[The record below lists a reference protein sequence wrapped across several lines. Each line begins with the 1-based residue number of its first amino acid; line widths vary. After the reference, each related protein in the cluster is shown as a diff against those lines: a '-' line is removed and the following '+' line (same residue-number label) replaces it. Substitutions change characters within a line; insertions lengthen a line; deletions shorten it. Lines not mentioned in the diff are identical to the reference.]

1 MYSEIITIE
10 FRDGGLISRALLA
23 SIISSTRLAAVIISI
38 YTRDLIEALEE
49 TKFTMDA
56 CIIRVLDVYV

>member
-38 YTRDLIEALEE
+38 YTRDSIEALEE